1 MWKTKRLFLILG
13 DIILLYTALAGV
25 LLIRYSPSEFWFR
38 FEAHLFPF
46 SALFIL
52 WFFVFYLGD
61 LYRPTTFS
69 TRKRMLRALARALT
83 VSGIL
88 SIVLLYL
95 LPNFFQLTPKTN
107 LILTGVLFFV
117 LGGIFRLVFL
127 QAFSLGA
134 LKAHFLGASAMREK
148 IESYL
153 RSNPHIGYAIDTWI
167 EKPTDSDLQ
176 TLKEAGMR
184 HESIIIVVSPDIM
197 KDSAMA
203 KKIYTL
209 LSYDLKIVNAIDFYE
224 EIFEKIPLELIEPN
238 WFVEH
243 IITRRP
249 LYDALKRAV
258 DIFSALILIV
268 LLLPLGILIAL
279 SIFLF
284 SRGSIFYTQNRM
296 GKNGKKFL
304 LYKFRTMVANAE
316 TIGPAWTE
324 KNDPRITSIGR
335 FLRSTHLDE
344 ISQLFNILKG
354 DISFTGPRPESTE
367 LTEKYSELPYYAM
380 RHAVTPGM
388 TGWAQINYRPSAS
401 LEEAY
406 EKLRYDIFYVKNRS
420 FFLDTLIM
428 LRTVKHFFFSHE

>member
-13 DIILLYTALAGV
+13 DGILFYAALAGA
-25 LLIRYSPSEFWFR
+25 LLARYSPSEFWFR

-107 LILTGVLFFV
+107 LVLTGLLFFV
-117 LGGIFRLVFL
+117 FGGGFRILFL
-127 QAFSLGA
+127 RMFSLGA
-134 LKAHFLGASAMREK
+134 LKARFLGASAMREK

-153 RSNPHIGYAIDTWI
+153 RSNPHIGYAIDAWT
-167 EKPTDSDLQ
+167 ENPTDSDFSE
-176 TLKEAGMR
+176 LKQAAMR
-184 HESIIIVVSPDIM
+184 HESVILVVSPDIM
-197 KDSAMA
+197 KNPAMA

-209 LSYDLKIVNAIDFYE
+209 LAYDMKIVNAIDFYE
-224 EIFEKIPLELIEPN
+224 EIFEKIPLEIIEPN

-249 LYDALKRAV
+249 LYDAMKRTA
-258 DIFSALILIV
+258 DIFSALILTL
-268 LLLPLGILIAL
+268 LLLPLGILVL
-279 SIFLF
+279 FSILMF
-284 SRGSIFYTQNRM
+284 SRGPVFYTQRRM
-296 GKNGKKFL
+296 GKNGKQFT

-316 TIGPAWTE
+316 ALGPAWTE
-324 KNDPRITSIGR
+324 KNDPRITSVGK

-344 ISQLFNILKG
+344 IAQLLNILKG
-354 DISFTGPRPESTE
+354 DISFTGPRPESVE